1 MSASYPISCGEG
13 PGGEDNNRAM
23 NINPTVAIFFFLIIL
38 SGPSVI
44 AQIPDSLTSATVIS
58 TPALRE
64 VKLKD
69 PNTGRRFWL
78 SYINNQEL
86 LELRKAGF
94 IILKT
99 RRLRSP
105 GNLRSWE
112 IIFKDFIVEV
122 GKEGVR
128 TLASKRSLQ

>member
-1 MSASYPISCGEG
+1 MSASSPLSCGEG
-13 PGGEDNNRAM
+13 PGGEDNNIAM
-23 NINPTVAIFFFLIIL
+23 NINPTAAIFFFLIIF
-38 SGPSVI
+38 SGPSVV
-44 AQIPDSLTSATVIS
+44 AQIPDSLPSATVIS

-78 SYINNQEL
+78 GYINNQEL
-86 LELRKAGF
+86 FELRKAGF

-105 GNLRSWE
+105 GKLRSWE
-112 IIFKDFIVEV
+112 VIFKDFIVGI

-128 TLASKRSLQ
+128 TLAPKRSP